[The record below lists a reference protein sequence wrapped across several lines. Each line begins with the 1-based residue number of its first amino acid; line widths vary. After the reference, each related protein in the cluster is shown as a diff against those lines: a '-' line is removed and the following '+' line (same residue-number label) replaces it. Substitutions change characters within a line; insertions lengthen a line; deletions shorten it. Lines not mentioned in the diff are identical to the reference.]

1 MDKAELSKLLEEKV
15 QEKLKEGYSIPT
27 YALDAASRDR
37 VKRGLNPQSHAI
49 PHENHTAEEWQDYLR
64 QVEGGT
70 YEPERP
76 RHEIEVTPP
85 TSGTPKAGDQACGS
99 VGLWKARRH

>member
-1 MDKAELSKLLEEKV
+1 MNKAEMSRILEEKV

-37 VKRGLNPQSHAI
+37 VKRGLHPQGHPI
-49 PHENHTAEEWQDYLR
+49 PHDDQSAAEWQEYIR
-64 QVEGGT
+64 QVEEGT
-70 YEPERP
+70 YEPN
-76 RHEIEVTPP
+76 RHGNHRETQILSPSVST
-85 TSGTPKAGDQACGS
+85 TATTASGS